1 MQKGLMQTERA
12 TEVVRPRAWEVAG
25 LPLRAGGGGAGRV
38 DAAGA
43 RRGLHTRA
51 ERDARISQREPRRR
65 KGSRGRGRRG
75 RGGRACPSRLP
86 RGLRTARGVAGTVT
100 RDRAF
105 VLSARA
111 ALAAFPLCEQS
122 SVRHSRGERP
132 RSGPSQG
139 APRSHRSPK
148 ARPSP
153 PRPSTAP
160 LCRRPAPDCLPS
172 GRGQPPRPTRP
183 PAVPSAFALQSPSSY
198 FSPRFRSSSRVLCEY
213 DAGPR
218 PIHVSASHQMIKIRA
233 QDFTAWWMTPRGVT
247 THMPPRIQGTER
259 SAGA

>member
-12 TEVVRPRAWEVAG
+12 TEVVRQGAWEVAD

-51 ERDARISQREPRRR
+51 EHDARVLQREPRRR
-65 KGSRGRGRRG
+65 KGSRGRGGRG

-111 ALAAFPLCEQS
+111 ALAASPLCEQS

-148 ARPSP
+148 AGPSP
-153 PRPSTAP
+153 PPLRPRETTPLSVPPVHSAP
-160 LCRRPAPDCLPS
+160 LPTAGSRLPSERTRPATAAHATS
-172 GRGQPPRPTRP
+172 RGAQR
-183 PAVPSAFALQSPSSY
+183 
-198 FSPRFRSSSRVLCEY
+198 
-213 DAGPR
+213 
-218 PIHVSASHQMIKIRA
+218 IH
-233 QDFTAWWMTPRGVT
+233 TPEPV
-247 THMPPRIQGTER
+247 IVF
-259 SAGA
+259 

>member
-12 TEVVRPRAWEVAG
+12 TEVVRPRAREVAG

-51 ERDARISQREPRRR
+51 EHDARVSQREPRRR

-132 RSGPSQG
+132 RSGPSQA

-153 PRPSTAP
+153 PRP
-160 LCRRPAPDCLPS
+160 RPRETDTSFLPA
-172 GRGQPPRPTRP
+172 RPQR
-183 PAVPSAFALQSPSSY
+183 PSADARLPAA
-198 FSPRFRSSSRVLCEY
+198 FRA
-213 DAGPR
+213 DAASHRGPR
-218 PIHVSASHQMIKIRA
+218 GLPRCPAHSHSRARRRILALDSEVPLVCSAN
-233 QDFTAWWMTPRGVT
+233 T
-247 THMPPRIQGTER
+247 TQAPGPSM
-259 SAGA
+259 SAHLTK